1 MRAVSFIISAVICS
15 LSLSISALADDLDD
29 LLGLGGQTA
38 PQGACRERENSRRLK
53 RPSG

>member
-29 LLGLGGQTA
+29 LLGLGGTDSA
-38 PQGACRERENSRRLK
+38 AGSVQGEKIPA
-53 RPSG
+53 G